1 VHLAHVGGPH
11 NSTDITSWASTYR
24 VIERDMDRLHR
35 QNKNVLGHLES
46 GWRGGTVN
54 SIGNRRVLF
63 NCFEFWV
70 SEHSDFTRAAIIV
83 NVVTAV
89 ELLMHAHYGLG
100 SI

>member
-1 VHLAHVGGPH
+1 
-11 NSTDITSWASTYR
+11 
-24 VIERDMDRLHR
+24 
-35 QNKNVLGHLES
+35 
-46 GWRGGTVN
+46 VN

-83 NVVTAV
+83 NVVTAF
-89 ELLMHAHYGLG
+89 ELLMHVHYGLG